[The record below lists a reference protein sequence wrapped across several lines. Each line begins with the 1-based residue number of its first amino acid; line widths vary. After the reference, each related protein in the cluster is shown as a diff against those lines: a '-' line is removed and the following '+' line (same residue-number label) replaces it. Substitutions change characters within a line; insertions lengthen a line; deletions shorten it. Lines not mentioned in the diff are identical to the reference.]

1 VHNSINALF
10 LFLVKLIIM
19 IMSKNMTTETPSV
32 NIIGNGTDIKGNIKS
47 NGDLRIDGFIKG
59 TIQATGKVVVGTTGR
74 VDGEIIC
81 QNADISGEVKA
92 HIKVTELLSLK
103 ANAVVSGDILT
114 NKLAIEP
121 GAVFTGACKMGNQE
135 TIDGKSDQ
143 PAEAEA
149 S

>member
-1 VHNSINALF
+1 MS
-10 LFLVKLIIM
+10 KLIAA
-19 IMSKNMTTETPSV
+19 ETPSV
-32 NIIGNGTDIKGNIKS
+32 NIIGNGTEIKGNIKS

-59 TIQATGKVVVGTTGR
+59 TIQATGKVVVGTTGK
-74 VDGEIIC
+74 VEGEINC

-92 HIKVTELLSLK
+92 HIKVIELLSLK
-103 ANAVVSGDILT
+103 ANAVVSGDIFT

-135 TIDGKSDQ
+135 SFDGKSEQ
-143 PAEAEA
+143 QSAAEA

>member
-1 VHNSINALF
+1 
-10 LFLVKLIIM
+10 
-19 IMSKNMTTETPSV
+19 MSKIVSNETPSV

-59 TIQATGKVVVGTTGR
+59 TIQATGKVVVGSTGR
-74 VDGEIIC
+74 VEGEIIC
-81 QNADISGEVKA
+81 QNADISGDVKA
-92 HIKVTELLSLK
+92 HIKVSELLSLK

-135 TIDGKSDQ
+135 SFDGKSDQ
-143 PAEAEA
+143 ENETEAG
-149 S
+149 

>member
-1 VHNSINALF
+1 
-10 LFLVKLIIM
+10 
-19 IMSKNMTTETPSV
+19 MSKIITTEAPSV
-32 NIIGNGTDIKGNIKS
+32 NIIGNGTEIKGNILS

-59 TIQATGKVVVGTTGR
+59 TIQSTGKVVVGSTGR
-74 VDGEIIC
+74 VEGEINC

-103 ANAVVSGDILT
+103 ANAVVSGDIFT

-121 GAVFTGACKMGNQE
+121 GAVFTGACKMGNLESINEKSGKQ
-135 TIDGKSDQ
+135 TDG
-143 PAEAEA
+143 EA

>member
-1 VHNSINALF
+1 
-10 LFLVKLIIM
+10 
-19 IMSKNMTTETPSV
+19 MTTETPSV

-92 HIKVTELLSLK
+92 HIKVIELLSLK